1 MPLFKFEKLH
11 HPYLLGTVSVICA
24 IVLSKGFKQLPNGT
38 FYHQGM
44 LDGSTY
50 ISEGQINSSGNSVAL
65 PTLARQNQI
74 APLFLPEGRVLP
86 ITINKG
92 LFDVPKIEVPKF
104 DLNAP
109 VFQIDSKT
117 GKIEEPNKKD
127 FILTNNISIL
137 GQSNTLKFGTE
148 DGKLTLV
155 TPLPKFNEP
164 VISVVF
170 DRSKKIIQFNLLQ
183 KVQKK
188 KPGDKTTLV
197 KEFGDKTTLVK
208 LLLQASNQDNDFKS
222 YTMIR
227 RPANKKNPDLSTPLP
242 FSVK

>member
-50 ISEGQINSSGNSVAL
+50 ISEGQIDSSGNSVTL
-65 PTLARQNQI
+65 PTLARQNQL
-74 APLFLPEGRVLP
+74 APFFLPEGRVLP

-92 LFDVPKIEVPKF
+92 LFDVPKIEVLKV

-127 FILTNNISIL
+127 FILKNNISIL
-137 GQSNTLKFGTE
+137 GQSNTLKLGTE

-155 TPLPKFNEP
+155 TPLPVFDKKS
-164 VISVVF
+164 VKSVVF
-170 DRSKKIIQFNLLQ
+170 YSAKKTIEFTLNDG
-183 KVQKK
+183 QKK
-188 KPGDKTTLV
+188 YFKENTTLV
-197 KEFGDKTTLVK
+197 R
-208 LLLQASNQDNDFKS
+208 LLLQANNQDKDFN
-222 YTMIR
+222 YYIMIR
-227 RPANKKNPDLSTPLP
+227 RPANTKNPDSSAPLP